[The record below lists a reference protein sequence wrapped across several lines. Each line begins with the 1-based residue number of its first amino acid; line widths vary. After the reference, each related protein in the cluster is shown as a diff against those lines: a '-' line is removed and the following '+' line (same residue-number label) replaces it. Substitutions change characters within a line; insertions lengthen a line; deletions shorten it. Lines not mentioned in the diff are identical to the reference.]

1 MSLTPAD
8 ESSVLRSRWW
18 GNWDWFGGGGG
29 GGGRGG
35 GPVMSAHRGNT
46 MSCLMVA
53 KTGCSQDGRGSRAGQ
68 QTRGFCPSTEM
79 AALGQDVLEND
90 PPLWGGL
97 HLVLKCS
104 LQ

>member
-1 MSLTPAD
+1 MNLLCCGAD
-8 ESSVLRSRWW
+8 
-18 GNWDWFGGGGG
+18 GGETGIGLAG
-29 GGGRGG
+29 VGAGGGRGG